1 MSLLRFDPDQAV
13 KRAEA
18 RVAAEKLRVQ
28 RPAPS
33 ARFLLKGSLLSVLLA
48 GAIVGLAHR
57 YSIAI
62 APQEYLCLPPYRIWI
77 IDKGDREPVR
87 GEIFAFRSLGLGPIF
102 QDGTNIVKVLE
113 GMPGDSVKVDLE
125 QTSINGRVV
134 GEGLAVA
141 TEKGI
146 DPQRYVRA
154 GVIGEDRYW
163 FFGKTDDSFDSRYW
177 GSVTGEQILGRAYPI
192 W

>member
-1 MSLLRFDPDQAV
+1 MGLLRFDPEQAV
-13 KRAEA
+13 VRAEA
-18 RVAAEKLRVQ
+18 RAAAKKLRGA
-28 RPAPS
+28 RPMPS
-33 ARFLLKGSLLSVLLA
+33 ARFLIKGSVLSLVVA
-48 GAIVGLAHR
+48 GMIVGLAHR

-87 GEIFAFRSLGLGPIF
+87 GGIYAFHSVGLGPIF
-102 QDGTNIVKVLE
+102 QDGTKIVKVLE
-113 GMPGDSVKVDLE
+113 GMPGDTVKVELE
-125 QTSINGRVV
+125 QTTINDQVV

-146 DPQRYVRA
+146 DPQRYVRE
-154 GVIGEDRYW
+154 GVIAQDRYW
-163 FFGKTDDSFDSRYW
+163 FFGKTNDSFDSRYW
-177 GSVTGEQILGRAYPI
+177 GSVKGEQIVGRAYPI